1 MDRLADNY
9 FNLAILARYYPAIV
23 SGFWVTC
30 AVAVAV
36 VVAGLG
42 LGFILAVVRAL
53 GLRAVNAA
61 IVAWIDVFRTLPQLV
76 VIVIVYF
83 ALPYGGITLSP
94 FAATVLALG
103 AVLSAFAAE
112 IFTAALQS
120 IPRGQGDS
128 ARALGLSFLQTL
140 FLVALPQAVRIAIPL
155 LTNRTIAIIKGTALG
170 SAVSLPEIL
179 SSAQSAMAIA
189 ANPSPLSL
197 AAALYLVLFLP
208 LVVASRF
215 IERRFG
221 RLKGATG

>member
-1 MDRLADNY
+1 MDRIADNY
-9 FNLAILARYYPAIV
+9 FNLAILTRYYPAILD
-23 SGFWVTC
+23 GFWVTC
-30 AVAVAV
+30 AVAALV
-36 VVAGLG
+36 VVAGIGGG
-42 LGFILAVVRAL
+42 LAIAVARAFEKRAL
-53 GLRAVNAA
+53 NAV
-61 IVAWIDVFRTLPQLV
+61 IVGWIDFFRTMPQLV

-112 IFTAALQS
+112 IFTSAIQS
-120 IPRGQGDS
+120 IPRGQWDS
-128 ARALGLSFLQTL
+128 ARALGLGFLPTL
-140 FLVALPQAVRIAIPL
+140 FLVILPQAIRLAIPL

-179 SSAQSAMAIA
+179 GSAQSAMAIA

-197 AAALYLVLFLP
+197 AAALYLILFLP

-221 RLKGATG
+221 PGWR